1 MFNKLVT
8 AIEPFAFTLVILS
21 GANLAGWVEFSN
33 RDIVGI
39 VVVFFGSLLII
50 KHVVG
55 HITEDKTTK
64 QSKKSKIKE

>member
-8 AIEPFAFTLVILS
+8 AIEPFAFTLVILA

-39 VVVFFGSLLII
+39 VIVFFGSLLIV
-50 KHVVG
+50 KHIAS
-55 HITEDKTTK
+55 HLTEDQ
-64 QSKKSKIKE
+64 QSKKSTK

>member
-8 AIEPFAFTLVILS
+8 AIEPFAFTLVILA

-39 VVVFFGSLLII
+39 VVVFFGSLLIV
-50 KHVVG
+50 KHIVG
-55 HITEDKTTK
+55 HITADNKTK
-64 QSKKSKIKE
+64 SPKKSKIKE

>member
-50 KHVVG
+50 KHIVG
-55 HITEDKTTK
+55 HITEDKTAK
-64 QSKKSKIKE
+64 ASKKTKSKE